1 MGLTVLDAGVLI
13 GFLDGRDA
21 HHAGA
26 HRLLTA
32 SLAAN
37 DTLALPASAL
47 AEVLVGP
54 SRRGPEQVA
63 VVHRLVEQ
71 LPVTVVPLD
80 AETATVAA
88 RLRAAH
94 RSLRLPDALVIAT
107 AVVADADQL
116 VTTDR
121 KWPTRAR
128 LGLRAELRR
137 LTA

>member
-54 SRRGPEQVA
+54 SRRSTP
-63 VVHRLVEQ
+63 RRRP
-71 LPVTVVPLD
+71 LPRV
-80 AETATVAA
+80 
-88 RLRAAH
+88 
-94 RSLRLPDALVIAT
+94 S
-107 AVVADADQL
+107 
-116 VTTDR
+116 
-121 KWPTRAR
+121 
-128 LGLRAELRR
+128 GLR
-137 LTA
+137 TARSVCLMRS